1 MSLFT
6 RQISRFSEKSQAKM
20 VTVLRTSCFDLFG
33 AIILETPVDKGVLR
47 NNWYAEFNFPDDK
60 TTTSGDP
67 SGSAAVNRMK
77 RKLKEV
83 DVTDVV
89 YFANNL
95 PYAQYIEFDGISGK
109 APQGM
114 VRVNTVRWD
123 NIVSVNARKLK

>member
-1 MSLFT
+1 MSSFA
-6 RQISRFSEKSQAKM
+6 RQLARFSQKSQEKM

-33 AIILETPVDKGVLR
+33 AIIMETPVNKGVLR
-47 NNWYAEFNFPDDK
+47 NNWYAEFNFPNES
-60 TTTSGDP
+60 TTTKGEP

-95 PYAQYIEFDGISGK
+95 EYATYIEFDGISGK

-114 VRVNTVRWD
+114 VRVNTARWD
-123 NIVSVNARKLK
+123 NIVAINARKLK